1 MIGVCFAVGATVQAF
16 LPVTAFTLAWT
27 HSVEK
32 VRWEEDW
39 RVEGSAL
46 VADEARV
53 HGSAAGME
61 PPPGARL
68 RDGVWHYRPALGPQR
83 ELRVTLSPY
92 TADYELC
99 TNRGC
104 APLSQV
110 VAAPSVPEV
119 VVIAPCARDNG
130 KG

>member
-1 MIGVCFAVGATVQAF
+1 MAVCLAVGAVVQAV

-39 RVEGSAL
+39 RIEGGRL
-46 VADEARV
+46 VAAEARV

-68 RDGVWHYRPALGPQR
+68 AGGVWHYRPALPPLP
-83 ELRVTLSPY
+83 ELRVTRSPY

-99 TNRGC
+99 ANRRC
-104 APLSQV
+104 TPLSAL
-110 VAAPSVPEV
+110 VAGTADVEV
-119 VVIAPCARDNG
+119 VVIRPCER
-130 KG
+130 